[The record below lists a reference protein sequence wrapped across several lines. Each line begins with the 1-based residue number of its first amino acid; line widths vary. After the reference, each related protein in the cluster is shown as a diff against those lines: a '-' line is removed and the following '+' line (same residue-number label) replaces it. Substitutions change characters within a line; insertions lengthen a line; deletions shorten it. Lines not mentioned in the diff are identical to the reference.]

1 MKESESFFVLTGT
14 GAVTLIG
21 LLFVV
26 ITLGAE
32 RAERGDTGL
41 LGTFVT
47 PTLVHFGVV
56 FLIALLALSPE
67 GDNLIVPFGLIG
79 AIGLIYSLNIA
90 MRTGRHDGLFSDA
103 WFFHAG
109 IPIVC
114 YVGIVAAAW
123 LCATSTKQAY
133 TVLRAVSALFL
144 LAGMR
149 NAWAVAIDVA
159 RRRLK

>member
-1 MKESESFFVLTGT
+1 MKALESYFVLTGT

-26 ITLGAE
+26 MTLGAE
-32 RAERGDTGL
+32 RVERGDERL

-67 GDNLIVPFGLIG
+67 GGSLILPFGLIG
-79 AIGLIYSLNIA
+79 VAGLVYTLRVSVKA
-90 MRTGRHDGLFSDA
+90 ARHDQVLSEA
-103 WFFHAG
+103 WLFHAA
-109 IPIVC
+109 IPIAC
-114 YVGIVAAAW
+114 YVAIIAAAW
-123 LCATSTKQAY
+123 LGTTSTENAFM
-133 TVLRAVSALFL
+133 VFRAVSALFL

-149 NAWAVAIDVA
+149 NAWAVAIDIA
-159 RRRLK
+159 RRKAQ